1 MDRAPDRALAQ
12 PQQTLRP
19 RRPSS
24 SCVTAQNIRAKA
36 QRVAIQ
42 KHREERKMDQLIE
55 AITTKVLENVLKKI
69 TSSVGTQ
76 TEVPVR
82 PRQAKTKTVET
93 QTEEIEMEQEPVSNA
108 EKSIR
113 AVLLTDAES
122 FCMYPDGPP
131 LVLEPT
137 VPKKKKNRKKSQR
150 TQSCA

>member
-1 MDRAPDRALAQ
+1 
-12 PQQTLRP
+12 
-19 RRPSS
+19 
-24 SCVTAQNIRAKA
+24 
-36 QRVAIQ
+36 
-42 KHREERKMDQLIE
+42 MDQLIE

-76 TEVPVR
+76 REVPVR

-122 FCMYPDGPP
+122 FCMYPGGPP